1 MGFNSSSSS
10 LHYFNS
16 PTLLL
21 PAVFLRGAV
30 WRAEP
35 INAPRDKCQT
45 RSNSPRPDG
54 DNTRAAEL
62 LIACVCVGGGPM
74 CVNVND
80 VIDLGFSFGIL
91 IFENMVFPIFIN
103 FTLSS
108 CYLIKVQSRFLCPFI
123 PSLNS
128 KVN

>member
-1 MGFNSSSSS
+1 
-10 LHYFNS
+10 
-16 PTLLL
+16 
-21 PAVFLRGAV
+21 
-30 WRAEP
+30 
-35 INAPRDKCQT
+35 
-45 RSNSPRPDG
+45 
-54 DNTRAAEL
+54 
-62 LIACVCVGGGPM
+62 M

-108 CYLIKVQSRFLCPFI
+108 CYLIKVQSCFLCPFI
-123 PSLNS
+123 QSLNS